1 MTKKNMVKALS
12 LLGLTAM
19 LLIGFTACDTG
30 NSLGIGN
37 TNIEAKG
44 SVDKPVKIEYKNL
57 ETWLKN
63 DAGTNGTNFVAISDI
78 SNEALK
84 GTENSCSPLGSLIR
98 NGNKKVFLILGKKGS
113 RGVID
118 FSEIGEKAF
127 YGVKNLIGIKF
138 SSELTSIGNEAFA
151 NCADLVTVDF
161 SGCNKLENIGI
172 EAFYK
177 SPALESINFSDCT
190 SLKKIE
196 WQNFMWCYSLK
207 ELDFSECTSLEEIG
221 AHSFQEC
228 HSLTNVKL
236 PASLK
241 TLGFSSFRSCSA
253 LTNIIVDVNNVNYV
267 TEDGILFNKDKTK
280 LILYPSG
287 KTSSGYTIPDTIT
300 EIGEAAFAGCEFLTN
315 VTFPINLRTVKRW
328 AFSEC
333 SLVSVDLSGC
343 ANLEAIEG
351 GPFLCTTLT
360 DIIVDKN
367 NSKYCT
373 ENGILFNKDKTEL
386 VQYPSGKPEKSYKVP
401 DSVIKIGDSAFM
413 SCENLETVGFST
425 NVVRLEAHAFEFADL
440 ISIKFPANLESIGVC
455 AFMNCEKLTDA
466 DLSECSN
473 LKDIEGQIFDCAR
486 NVIVKLPNA
495 DIHIKGEQPFGR
507 QLSCVKEVQIPKNNT
522 YNLKQKIIDSGYPGS
537 RITEY

>member
-138 SSELTSIGNEAFA
+138 SSELTSIGNKAFA

-190 SLKKIE
+190 SLKKMNGRIS
-196 WQNFMWCYSLK
+196 C
-207 ELDFSECTSLEEIG
+207 G
-221 AHSFQEC
+221 A
-228 HSLTNVKL
+228 T
-236 PASLK
+236 P
-241 TLGFSSFRSCSA
+241 
-253 LTNIIVDVNNVNYV
+253 
-267 TEDGILFNKDKTK
+267 
-280 LILYPSG
+280 
-287 KTSSGYTIPDTIT
+287 
-300 EIGEAAFAGCEFLTN
+300 
-315 VTFPINLRTVKRW
+315 
-328 AFSEC
+328 
-333 SLVSVDLSGC
+333 
-343 ANLEAIEG
+343 
-351 GPFLCTTLT
+351 
-360 DIIVDKN
+360 
-367 NSKYCT
+367 
-373 ENGILFNKDKTEL
+373 
-386 VQYPSGKPEKSYKVP
+386 
-401 DSVIKIGDSAFM
+401 
-413 SCENLETVGFST
+413 
-425 NVVRLEAHAFEFADL
+425 
-440 ISIKFPANLESIGVC
+440 
-455 AFMNCEKLTDA
+455 
-466 DLSECSN
+466 
-473 LKDIEGQIFDCAR
+473 
-486 NVIVKLPNA
+486 
-495 DIHIKGEQPFGR
+495 
-507 QLSCVKEVQIPKNNT
+507 
-522 YNLKQKIIDSGYPGS
+522 
-537 RITEY
+537 